1 MKMSENEFA
10 DFEVEQDFNEVKPME
25 GGNYPLVPVG
35 DYTFDIENV
44 EQKMSSKNNNMV
56 VVTFVVAEG
65 EFAGAKV
72 WGNYPLVKQSLGRL
86 KQLMMACN
94 ASLDKFRAAEIMGAR
109 IRGTI
114 VHSTGDAQVDT
125 GGNPL
130 PVKTFANISNEQPL
144 EVAETKPETKAATN
158 KVAPPPV
165 TNKGKPAGNS
175 TPAGRRA

>member
-1 MKMSENEFA
+1 MSNENEFA
-10 DFEVEQDFNEVKPME
+10 DFEVEQDFNDIKPME

-44 EQKMSSKNNNMV
+44 IQKPSSNNNPMV

-65 EFAGAKV
+65 EFQGAKV

-86 KQLMMACN
+86 KQLMVACN
-94 ASLDKFRAAEIMGAR
+94 ANLDKFRAAEIMGAR

-114 VHSTGDAQVDT
+114 VHSEGQVQVGPD
-125 GGNPL
+125 GNPL
-130 PVKTFANISNEQPL
+130 PVRTFANISNEQPL
-144 EVAETKPETKAATN
+144 EVVETKPETKAAN
-158 KVAPPPV
+158 KVASPPV

-175 TPAGRRA
+175 APAGRRA